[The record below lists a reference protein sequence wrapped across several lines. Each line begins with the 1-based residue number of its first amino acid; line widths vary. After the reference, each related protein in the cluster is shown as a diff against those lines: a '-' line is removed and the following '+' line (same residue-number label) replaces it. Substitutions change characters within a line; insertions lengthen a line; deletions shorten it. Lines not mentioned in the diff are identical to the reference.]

1 MRVIIASF
9 FVNKIE
15 PLLLSYMTF
24 TGCMSLNV
32 QSLNNLILWTRKSE
46 MGWQN
51 STSPT
56 SLSNLIK
63 SKVHEKKEKDRETLF
78 PAVKERKKHIWIKYF
93 LGIHN
98 SQKLVNKEFLT
109 CTNASYKNEES
120 IRCWKIY
127 FWTFKKEFNSYPLH
141 L

>member
-46 MGWQN
+46 MGSQN
-51 STSPT
+51 STSPA
-56 SLSNLIK
+56 SLSSLIK

-78 PAVKERKKHIWIKYF
+78 PAVKERKKHI
-93 LGIHN
+93 
-98 SQKLVNKEFLT
+98 
-109 CTNASYKNEES
+109 
-120 IRCWKIY
+120 
-127 FWTFKKEFNSYPLH
+127 
-141 L
+141 